1 MHTTIENFIE
11 AFKRRGRSP
20 QTVRSYRKNLLQF
33 CNESDIKDIS
43 DITRDTINVWISA
56 LRERNITDGTIANHL
71 WALKAFLTWLR
82 EEQQID
88 CYHFDITI
96 PKVKEPEYV
105 EYLEPDE
112 LDIIFSLI
120 DIESLDGMRL
130 RTYIEVMINTG
141 LRPSEALN
149 LQKDEIVGNEIT
161 IVGKGNKERKI
172 YFNNRARHWINA
184 YCVMRKDTCPALFA
198 TNPKYASYEPR
209 RMSLDRMEE
218 HFRNVFRRTGI
229 RKNVTLHTLR
239 HTYAT
244 TLVNNGCPVDFVRP
258 LLGHSKVETTRKY
271 YVSIQQKNAR
281 KAHFRFLSYDAA
293 PSHQDTS
300 YGSRDHLGFDA
311 KAKHGD
317 HYNED
322 ATYLQ

>member
-33 CNESDIKDIS
+33 CNECEIKDVSDIS
-43 DITRDTINVWISA
+43 RDTINTWISA

-82 EEQQID
+82 DEQQID
-88 CYHFDITI
+88 CYRFDITI

-112 LDIIFSLI
+112 LEIIFSLI
-120 DIESLDGMRL
+120 DVESLNGLRL
-130 RTYIEVMINTG
+130 RAYIEVMINVG

-149 LQKDEIVGNEIT
+149 LNRADVVATEIT

-172 YFNNRARHWINA
+172 YINERARHWINA
-184 YCVMRKDTCPALFA
+184 YCNRRKDTCPALFV
-198 TNPKYASYEPR
+198 TNPKYCAYEPR

-218 HFRNVFRRTGI
+218 HFRNVFRATGI
-229 RKNVTLHTLR
+229 RKQVTLHTLR

-244 TLVNNGCPVDFVRP
+244 TLVNNGCPADFVAP
-258 LLGHSKVETTRKY
+258 LLGHSKVDVTRKY
-271 YVSIQQKNAR
+271 YLAIRNKNAR
-281 KAHFRFLSYDAA
+281 NAHFRFLSYDAK
-293 PSHQDTS
+293 PPEGDQSLGQVDTLPWNAEPP
-300 YGSRDHLGFDA
+300 R
-311 KAKHGD
+311 KD
-317 HYNED
+317 HYND
-322 ATYLQ
+322 NATYIQ